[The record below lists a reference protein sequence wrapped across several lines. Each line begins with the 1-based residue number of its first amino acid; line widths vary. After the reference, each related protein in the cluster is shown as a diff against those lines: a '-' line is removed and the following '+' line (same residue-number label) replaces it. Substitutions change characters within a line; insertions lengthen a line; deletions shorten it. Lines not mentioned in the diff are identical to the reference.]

1 MPTQCVFPSLLI
13 HLLQSLVCEKD
24 TSDKRSIVYFRFRN
38 DRQNYESVLKPCIEC
53 SPATP
58 TRSWPKFADASD
70 TLHRALMR
78 ERKLVA
84 ECFEFLDRIEQRLT
98 LSLLQAA
105 EFGNCVLV
113 VVNLIRRDPPKG
125 LVIATMLSYGSTAFN
140 GLP

>member
-1 MPTQCVFPSLLI
+1 
-13 HLLQSLVCEKD
+13 
-24 TSDKRSIVYFRFRN
+24 
-38 DRQNYESVLKPCIEC
+38 
-53 SPATP
+53 
-58 TRSWPKFADASD
+58 
-70 TLHRALMR
+70 MR